1 MRKGNVSYQVELLE
15 CEHKRA
21 SEGQHVRKALFNESL
36 TACQGQKLGQRT
48 KIGPLSPQ
56 NPDTLASTARPHRV
70 GQWPTGEKRLE
81 VGHHAI
87 LHGGV

>member
-36 TACQGQKLGQRT
+36 TACQEQN
-48 KIGPLSPQ
+48 GPEGK
-56 NPDTLASTARPHRV
+56 NRAAFASDPRYPGSATRPHRV